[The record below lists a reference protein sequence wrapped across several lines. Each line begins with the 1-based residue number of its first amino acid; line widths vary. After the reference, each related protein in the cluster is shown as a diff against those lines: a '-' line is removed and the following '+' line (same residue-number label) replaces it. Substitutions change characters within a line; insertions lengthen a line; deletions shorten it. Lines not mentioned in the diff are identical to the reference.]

1 MGAGHT
7 HTPPEAD
14 KSRMIPRMIIA
25 AAILAAFFV
34 VLFVLIAANRQFFG
48 VVLWLFDF
56 SGVPRGLMVAGY
68 SLTLFWSRWI

>member
-34 VLFVLIAANRQFFG
+34 VLFLILAASQWFFAL
-48 VVLWLFDF
+48 VLWLFDF
-56 SGVPRGLMVAGY
+56 SGVPHWLVAAGN
-68 SLTLFWSRWI
+68 SLTRFWSAWV